1 MIAVRGLVK
10 RFGPH
15 VVLDGID
22 LEVAQGE
29 SLVVL
34 GRSGSG
40 KSVLLKLIIGLLKPD
55 HGSVRVAGEEV
66 TRLDHGGLANLRQR
80 MGMVFQM
87 AALFDSM
94 TVQENVGLG
103 LREHRKLPEAELAR
117 LVSEKLRL
125 VGLEGT
131 ESKRPADLS
140 GGMRKRVGLAR
151 AIAMDPD
158 VLLYDEPTTGL
169 DPITSEQIN
178 VLIRDL
184 QRKLSVTSV
193 VVTHDMRSAF
203 AVGDRLC
210 LLHEGRILA
219 QGTSE
224 EIRGTPH
231 AAVQQFIRGDAVG
244 PLTEGPEPGGEA
256 GPAGARRW
264 ASRRAR

>member
-1 MIAVRGLVK
+1 VIVLRGLVK
-10 RFGPH
+10 RFGTH

-22 LEVAQGE
+22 LDVPRGE
-29 SLVVL
+29 TLVVL

-40 KSVLLKLIIGLLKPD
+40 KSVLLKLIIGLLRPD
-55 HGSVRVAGEEV
+55 SGSVRVAEQEV
-66 TRLDHGGLANLRQR
+66 TTLDSDGLASLRQR

-94 TVQENVGLG
+94 TVGENIGLG
-103 LREHRKLPEAELAR
+103 LREHRKLSETELAGI
-117 LVSEKLRL
+117 VAEKLRL

-131 ESKRPADLS
+131 EAKKPSDLS

-169 DPITSEQIN
+169 DPITAEQIN
-178 VLIRDL
+178 LLIRDL
-184 QRKLSVTSV
+184 QHKLAVTAV

-203 AVGDRLC
+203 TVGTRLC
-210 LLHEGRILA
+210 LLHEGKILA
-219 QGTSE
+219 QGTPE
-224 EIRGTPH
+224 ELRDLAHP
-231 AAVQQFIRGDAVG
+231 AVQQFIRGDATG
-244 PLTEGPEPGGEA
+244 PLTEGPEPREQA

-264 ASRRAR
+264 ASRRSQ